1 MDCTKFYLDSIGKA
15 PQFTAEEEK
24 LLWERMRDGKEAR
37 RLLIESQLK
46 AVVKEA
52 GKWKAVA
59 KSHGIPFDDLVQTA
73 NASVVKVVDD
83 KFDPSK
89 GRLSTILRQYIRN
102 DLDKIVLSTDR
113 LVKKPAYF
121 LEGFDSERSIR
132 SFQKEANVTDRQSCN
147 IEEGVLRNC
156 ESDPAA
162 KLDAED
168 HLKYVRHLLFS
179 RIALLLGD
187 GVSLRDIMLFLDFAW
202 INHGT
207 TIAKVAA
214 VHKVSPRR
222 ARDIVCRIRKL
233 LKGVKI
239 D

>member
-1 MDCTKFYLDSIGKA
+1 MDCTRAYLDSIAKS
-15 PQFTAEEEK
+15 PQFSPEEEK
-24 LLWERMRDGKEAR
+24 LLWERMRDGREAR

-52 GKWKAVA
+52 GKWKALA

-89 GRLSTILRQYIRN
+89 GRLNTILRHQIRK
-102 DLDKIVLSTDR
+102 DLDGVVGSTDR
-113 LVKKPAYF
+113 LVKRPRYF
-121 LEGFDSERSIR
+121 LEGFNPERSTR
-132 SFQKEANVTDRQSCN
+132 SFQSEANATGKQTCG
-147 IEEGVLRNC
+147 IEEGVLQNC
-156 ESDPAA
+156 ESDPSSD
-162 KLDAED
+162 LDAED
-168 HLKYVRHLLFS
+168 HLKYVKRLLFS
-179 RIALLLGD
+179 RIVLLLGD

-207 TIAKVAA
+207 TMAKVAA
-214 VHKVSPRR
+214 VYKVSPRR
-222 ARDIVCRIRKL
+222 AREVVCRIRKL
-233 LKGVKI
+233 LKGVEI